1 MKQIVFI
8 LILISVQ
15 SCAHLYK
22 ESSYVAQLED
32 KKGMKGLCG
41 EQKSQNQF
49 LMSSRKGD
57 ITVSMPVHYSYWWTG
72 PIVLPLFPITPERND
87 PSFIKVSVAAKDGVL
102 ENEEFMKSE
111 IRIKGVIEPVKPI
124 TVIVNK
130 KEKLEEFV
138 IQFDHPSLVD
148 IKAFTLALPEDLT
161 RETLY
166 FEIAGD
172 VNYVPL
178 VPVVTEKCVT
188 K

>member
-1 MKQIVFI
+1 MKQIVLLLF
-8 LILISVQ
+8 LISLQ

-22 ESSYVAQLED
+22 ESSYVTQVDET
-32 KKGMKGLCG
+32 KEMKGLCG
-41 EQKSQNQF
+41 PRKSQNQIS
-49 LMSSRKGD
+49 MNSRKGE
-57 ITVSMPVHYSYWWTG
+57 IIVSMPVHYAYWWTG
-72 PIVLPLFPITPERND
+72 PIVIPLFPITPERND
-87 PSFIKVSVAAKDGVL
+87 PSFIKVSVAAKEGVL

-148 IKAFTLALPEDLT
+148 IKAFTLALPENLT
-161 RETLY
+161 KDTLF

-172 VNYVPL
+172 VNYVPI

-188 K
+188 N